1 MQLSRC
7 DCHVTDHTI
16 TLILLLPATATSTAT
31 AIATAKQLQ
40 PPILY
45 AQKGSAPHTP
55 MSQAAQQAVDKLLLP
70 HDSNQR
76 CQIII
81 CIKPTKDVADY
92 ALIKAASDTIIGVPS
107 QVIVYDYVD

>member
-1 MQLSRC
+1 
-7 DCHVTDHTI
+7 
-16 TLILLLPATATSTAT
+16 
-31 AIATAKQLQ
+31 
-40 PPILY
+40 
-45 AQKGSAPHTP
+45 
-55 MSQAAQQAVDKLLLP
+55 MSQAAQQAVDKLP

-107 QVIVYDYVD
+107 QVTNYDSNNQLVP